1 MSVTLLRNP
10 FFVAKRQKMSGISAA
25 QYLKKKYGVVIF
37 AKKIQDTTYCIVKQ
51 GTDVISQQIDD
62 NFGGLSWLTCY
73 NMFQY
78 VKGQNNLTRNYSV
91 PPSSS
96 FFTPF
101 TVDVVDTFDHEW
113 FVDTVL
119 PMVKGKTNIQG
130 IADEY
135 LTTWHDKFNGDTAT
149 RYEVYD
155 WIVRLYVALRRM
167 KWEPKL
173 SAPKDAKIE
182 TIYEA
187 IRNLADARY
196 VTFPPGTEDTF
207 LPVLKQ
213 VHPNAQE
220 HEGVWYTDPA
230 SDRRDPLNLENAPE
244 WFSGLGD
251 PKATYDQCDQDDD
264 QTEVVRA
271 TVSAN
276 ADDLNDTIRK
286 VLHNLTTPHQS
297 LNPEQTA
304 FMTHGGNPDLLDTKK
319 GGVGS
324 GKLRGLG
331 KICGEGP
338 LEDCIDRV
346 YKYLRLSLPNASEGD
361 VYNLAAGR
369 ISRMSSEK
377 RPVSTR
383 QAGKIVYSLEK
394 RGG

>member
-10 FFVAKRQKMSGISAA
+10 YFVAKRQKMSGISAA

-37 AKKIQDTTYCIVKQ
+37 AKKIQDTTYCIVKR
-51 GTDVISQQIDD
+51 GTDVISQQVDD
-62 NFGGLSWLTCY
+62 HYGSLSWLTCY

-78 VKGQNNLTRNYSV
+78 VKNQNNLTRKYNV

-101 TVDVVDTFDHEW
+101 SVDVIDQFDHEW
-113 FVDTVL
+113 FINIVV
-119 PMVKGKTNIQG
+119 PMVKGKTNIES

-135 LTTWHDKFNGDTAT
+135 LTTWHDQFNKDTAT

-173 SAPKDAKIE
+173 STPKDAKIE

-187 IRNLADARY
+187 IRNLANARY
-196 VTFPPGTEDTF
+196 VTFPTGTEAIY

-213 VHPNAQE
+213 VHPQAQE
-220 HEGVWYTDPA
+220 HEGIWYTQPE
-230 SDRRDPLNLENAPE
+230 SDRRDPLNLETAPE
-244 WFSGLGD
+244 WFRELGD
-251 PKATYDQCDQDDD
+251 ARETYTQGDQDDEALD
-264 QTEVVRA
+264 VVKAPA
-271 TVSAN
+271 TAN
-276 ADDLNDTIRK
+276 IDDLSDTIRK
-286 VLHNLTTPHQS
+286 VLHNLTTPHQM
-297 LNPEQTA
+297 LNEEQTA
-304 FMTHGGNPDLLDTKK
+304 FMTHGGNPTLLDHTQ
-319 GGVGS
+319 GGVGFS
-324 GKLRGLG
+324 KLKGLG

-346 YKYLRLSLPNASEGD
+346 YKHLRLSLPNASEGD

-377 RPVSTR
+377 KPVSTR
-383 QAGKIVYSLEK
+383 VAGKIVYSLEK